1 MYRDEQGIL
10 READGA
16 IAWGFIG
23 QYREKNPALYEEFI
37 YPTYEHGERVEYW
50 GGKVAAWADENRMDI
65 EDAAKVIAFV
75 PEELR
80 KEAIENAYLHV
91 AVKAA
96 QDGGDLPDMGAVFPL
111 AVAGS
116 IKRMGKAT
124 GKVTQ
129 TSEPNGGKS
138 GLVQGAEGTGDI
150 PKRTYEPS
158 PKHDPKSGWGSP
170 NPISDAETG
179 QKLLDTAYSS
189 SKNKQLYNIYE
200 GKLIKF
206 QPDGETGWHPYEVTN
221 PAKEV
226 PADVLRQLLKDGKIT
241 KVEYNKLLKNK

>member
-10 READGA
+10 REPDGA

-80 KEAIENAYLHV
+80 KETMENAYFHV

-116 IKRMGKAT
+116 IKHTGKAP
-124 GKVTQ
+124 GKVKQ
-129 TSEPNGGKS
+129 TSEPNGSKS
-138 GLVQGAEGTGDI
+138 GLVQGAEGT
-150 PKRTYEPS
+150 
-158 PKHDPKSGWGSP
+158 
-170 NPISDAETG
+170 
-179 QKLLDTAYSS
+179 
-189 SKNKQLYNIYE
+189 SKNQLKFVTE
-200 GKLIKF
+200 VGVESARKLGTLGTSIWFVIK
-206 QPDGETGWHPYEVTN
+206 
-221 PAKEV
+221 
-226 PADVLRQLLKDGKIT
+226 VLCRVIIR
-241 KVEYNKLLKNK
+241 